1 MAFYHC
7 TDSYKYSEIKCQY
20 MFKKYFQMSTNQIQE
35 SDIPSIVGPMSNEPG
50 NVFMDPSAQGAHPMN
65 QMTSGGPG
73 SNPMTIL
80 NPSSTNHQNHHNHHG
95 SVRDQ
100 IVVGSSGG
108 SATQIHTIRSS
119 QSNSG
124 M

>member
-1 MAFYHC
+1 
-7 TDSYKYSEIKCQY
+7 

-50 NVFMDPSAQGAHPMN
+50 NVFMDSSAQGAHPMN
-65 QMTSGGPG
+65 QMTSGSPHG

-80 NPSSTNHQNHHNHHG
+80 NPSSTNHQNHHNHHV

-100 IVVGSSGG
+100 MVVGSSGG

-124 M
+124 MQRL

>member
-1 MAFYHC
+1 
-7 TDSYKYSEIKCQY
+7 

-50 NVFMDPSAQGAHPMN
+50 NVFMDSSAQGVHPMN

-80 NPSSTNHQNHHNHHG
+80 NPSSTNHQNHHNHHV

-100 IVVGSSGG
+100 MVVGSSGG

-124 M
+124 MQRL

>member
-1 MAFYHC
+1 
-7 TDSYKYSEIKCQY
+7 
-20 MFKKYFQMSTNQIQE
+20 MSTNQIQE

-65 QMTSGGPG
+65 PMTSGGPG

>member
-1 MAFYHC
+1 
-7 TDSYKYSEIKCQY
+7 
-20 MFKKYFQMSTNQIQE
+20 MSTNQIHE

-50 NVFMDPSAQGAHPMN
+50 NVFMDPSAQGGAHSMN
-65 QMTSGGPG
+65 QMTPGGPG